1 MPTKQRYN
9 ILPTAEQYWNIRRN
23 IEHENRT
30 KDYVPV
36 ATKSLPFV
44 YDEPSAHKK
53 YLDCLG
59 EIIRVQENRKI
70 ELDIPNETVSEQ
82 IVSCIHASV
91 GRPSDASFSASND
104 NEKMIANTV
113 AIDQNE
119 SGTKTN
125 SDATSSRYDMSD
137 NNIDQTCDLYSNT
150 SEAEKDE
157 RQSSSELSHSDDLIS
172 SASDDDRQNDD
183 NNINEKESSDDSRD
197 KFPYTCNTESRLCA
211 SSSKKKRNRQK
222 SLLKRPRV
230 RRRTVSAVATST
242 EGDTL
247 LQTGKNEAVLLQQ
260 RRTTL
265 RFASARKRQT
275 NLMTMF
281 NK

>member
-9 ILPTAEQYWNIRRN
+9 VLPTAEQYRNIRRN

-30 KDYVPV
+30 KDYVP
-36 ATKSLPFV
+36 
-44 YDEPSAHKK
+44 DEPSAHKK
-53 YLDCLG
+53 DCMG
-59 EIIRVQENRKI
+59 ETTRV
-70 ELDIPNETVSEQ
+70 LVSELSARC
-82 IVSCIHASV
+82 VNASV
-91 GRPSDASFSASND
+91 ERPSDASFSASND
-104 NEKMIANTV
+104 NENMIAN
-113 AIDQNE
+113 ADEADQTR
-119 SGTKTN
+119 SGAKTN
-125 SDATSSRYDMSD
+125 SDATSSRYDPSD

-157 RQSSSELSHSDDLIS
+157 RQSSSELSHSDELIS
-172 SASDDDRQNDD
+172 SDEDRQNDD
-183 NNINEKESSDDSRD
+183 NNMNGKESSDDSRD
-197 KFPYTCNTESRLCA
+197 KIPYTCNTESRLCA

-230 RRRTVSAVATST
+230 RRRTVSAIATST
-242 EGDTL
+242 EGYTL
-247 LQTGKNEAVLLQQ
+247 LQTGKNEAVLQQQ

-275 NLMTMF
+275 NLMSLF